1 MALSCP
7 LLHASLDISSLHK
20 SWGVCQEI
28 LSHIAK
34 LNTSVRKWLELLDK
48 FYSLT
53 CAGPSKSP
61 YPSLALRS
69 CRLLTWSCGTLSHGR
84 GFCHLC

>member
-20 SWGVCQEI
+20 FWGVCQEI
-28 LSHIAK
+28 LSQIAR

-53 CAGPSKSP
+53 CSGPSESSLF
-61 YPSLALRS
+61 SLAMHTFR
-69 CRLLTWSCGTLSHGR
+69 LTWSRGPLSHR
-84 GFCHLC
+84 RLVCHLR

>member
-28 LSHIAK
+28 LSQIAK
-34 LNTSVRKWLELLDK
+34 LNKSVRKWLELLDK

-53 CAGPSKSP
+53 CAGPSKS
-61 YPSLALRS
+61 SHLSFAL
-69 CRLLTWSCGTLSHGR
+69 HGWQTNLELR
-84 GFCHLC
+84 NS